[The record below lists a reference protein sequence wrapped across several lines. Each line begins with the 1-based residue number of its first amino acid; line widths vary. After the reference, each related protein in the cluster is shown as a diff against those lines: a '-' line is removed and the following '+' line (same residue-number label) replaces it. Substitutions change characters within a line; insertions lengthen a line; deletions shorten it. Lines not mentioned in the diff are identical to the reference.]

1 MDPRPTALGLTL
13 CDRIIVDQLTGQPS
27 LICIFTG
34 LQVDRFPSPPTRFA
48 AYAVLTGGV
57 GRGIITLRALRS
69 TTGEQV
75 YRQRGRISFLDRTDV
90 VSAPFRI
97 DGIVFP
103 GPGFYLFQ
111 VLIDDELI
119 LGAERRI
126 RVYRR
131 RNVP

>member
-34 LQVDRFPSPPTRFA
+34 LQADYFPSPPARFA

-57 GRGIITLRALRS
+57 GSGIITLRALRPG
-69 TTGEQV
+69 TGERV
-75 YRQRGRISFLDRTDV
+75 YQQDGRISFLDRTDV

-97 DGIVFP
+97 DRIVFP
-103 GPGFYLFQ
+103 SPGFYLFQ
-111 VLIDDELI
+111 VLIDNELI
-119 LGAERRI
+119 VGAERRI

-131 RNVP
+131 SNLP